1 MNDPMKNWKKI
12 HTKVPVQIP
21 NPDGKG
27 IADTV
32 EVEVAAYQ
40 NPKDGE
46 IYLDGDALEVLDNT
60 KARHMGLLL
69 PESIKDLRKHLELT
83 QKQISDLLQIGEKTW
98 TRWETGRER
107 PSRSMNLLL
116 QAVYDG
122 KVDINYLQIMRAPAL
137 RQKPLQVSPDQIA
150 QRFTVKPSQVCTQ
163 EKINESVPA

>member
-1 MNDPMKNWKKI
+1 MSEPTKNWKKI
-12 HTKVPVQIP
+12 RTKVPVRIP
-21 NPDGKG
+21 ALDGRG
-27 IADTV
+27 ISETI

-60 KARHMGLLL
+60 KARFMGLLL
-69 PESIKDLRKHLELT
+69 PESIRDLRERLELT

-116 QAVYDG
+116 QAFYDG
-122 KVDINYLQIMRAPAL
+122 KVDMNYLRIMRDPAL
-137 RQKPLQVSPDQIA
+137 RQKPLQVSPDQVA
-150 QRFTVKPSQVCTQ
+150 QGFTAKPSQVCTQ